1 MTTPKE
7 CRCNA
12 ETSTP
17 QVMLPSAASL
27 SKTEG
32 HCLRERQRGGQSRSF
47 VARNNEHK
55 KVEPKRTISD
65 PRKKQSR
72 LRANMKS
79 NETERRMAQW
89 WTCTKQAALL
99 HPISL
104 KARASRTSQSA
115 CVRNCTRGLQKDWP
129 RKAQRTV
136 WLTVD
141 CHGDIYLRP
150 SQRFW
155 RKSRRTTSQA
165 RNVEFK
171 QHTTCLRSVTWKM
184 GMPSWPRRRT
194 GTPPVFLANT
204 EGCWT
209 M

>member
-7 CRCNA
+7 CGCNA

-17 QVMLPSAASL
+17 QIMLPSAASP
-27 SKTEG
+27 SKRKGTV
-32 HCLRERQRGGQSRSF
+32 CVRGSEAAESFF

-72 LRANMKS
+72 LRANVKS

-99 HPISL
+99 HAISL
-104 KARASRTSQSA
+104 RAKASRISQSA
-115 CVRNCTRGLQKDWP
+115 CVRNCTRGLPKDWP

-141 CHGDIYLRP
+141 CHEDTYLRP

-165 RNVEFK
+165 RNVEIK
-171 QHTTCLRSVTWKM
+171 QHTTWVKSVTWQM

-194 GTPPVFLANT
+194 GTPPVFLASH
-204 EGCWT
+204 ECCWT